1 MAAIN
6 KTIMATPTSV
16 RPQWPSQYGQLS
28 NLWSLKH
35 AQLSERPY
43 WPSGYGR
50 LSNCNGHSN
59 MHSYQEGHSGHQD
72 MDSYLTHDQ
81 RCTAVCVNKT
91 TVALRTW
98 TEDGGYLPEWTW
110 HLVSLAPQNRPAQD
124 PAARS
129 SEITQPRVTTVRS
142 FHHRTPG
149 FRITEHSFFS
159 WHYSEEMW
167 QNFGLNNIT
176 SLVKQQHFGQIASLV
191 K

>member
-81 RCTAVCVNKT
+81 RCTAVCVNKNHSGPPDMDRGWR
-91 TVALRTW
+91 VPTW
-98 TEDGGYLPEWTW
+98 VDLTPCVTGSTKQAGTRPRCPFLWNHTAKSDNSQILP
-110 HLVSLAPQNRPAQD
+110 SP
-124 PAARS
+124 
-129 SEITQPRVTTVRS
+129 
-142 FHHRTPG
+142 
-149 FRITEHSFFS
+149 HSRF
-159 WHYSEEMW
+159 
-167 QNFGLNNIT
+167 
-176 SLVKQQHFGQIASLV
+176 
-191 K
+191 